1 MFWLINLGQLF
12 KTLLSYNFINPIDRI
27 NFSNE
32 LKNGKNFIIFL
43 RIDIIC
49 LSVYV
54 VDDPRKKK
62 DIKIEVNI
70 IYNFNGIL
78 INHGNC
84 RMMTIIEP
92 VSSILFLLS

>member
-1 MFWLINLGQLF
+1 MFWFVNLGQLF
-12 KTLLSYNFINPIDRI
+12 KTLLSYNFMNPMDRI

-32 LKNGKNFIIFL
+32 LKNGNIFITFL
-43 RIDIIC
+43 RIYIIC

-62 DIKIEVNI
+62 DIKIEVDI

-84 RMMTIIEP
+84 RMMVIIEL

>member
-1 MFWLINLGQLF
+1 M
-12 KTLLSYNFINPIDRI
+12 NPMDRI

-32 LKNGKNFIIFL
+32 LKNGNIFITFL
-43 RIDIIC
+43 RIYIIC

-62 DIKIEVNI
+62 DIKIEVDI

-84 RMMTIIEP
+84 RMMVIIEL

>member
-1 MFWLINLGQLF
+1 MFWFVNLGQLF
-12 KTLLSYNFINPIDRI
+12 KTLLSYNFMNPMDRI

-32 LKNGKNFIIFL
+32 LKNGNIFITLL

-62 DIKIEVNI
+62 DIKIEVDI

-84 RMMTIIEP
+84 RMMVIIEL

>member
-1 MFWLINLGQLF
+1 M
-12 KTLLSYNFINPIDRI
+12 NPMDRI

-32 LKNGKNFIIFL
+32 LKNGNIFITLL

-62 DIKIEVNI
+62 DIKIEVDI
-70 IYNFNGIL
+70 IYNFNQKEFFYIK
-78 INHGNC
+78 
-84 RMMTIIEP
+84 
-92 VSSILFLLS
+92 